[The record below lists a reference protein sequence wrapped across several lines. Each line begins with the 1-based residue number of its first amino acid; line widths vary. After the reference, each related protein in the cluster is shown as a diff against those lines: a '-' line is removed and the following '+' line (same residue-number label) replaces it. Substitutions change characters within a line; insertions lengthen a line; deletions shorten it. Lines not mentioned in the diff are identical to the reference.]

1 MIKIHL
7 KIGFDLQIVVWDLV
21 RRDKLLI
28 CIELQL
34 LLQVYLDL
42 LQLILFIKMLY
53 FLMLKDYDRTSSLK
67 QASNKLKKI
76 KLRSLQLIKVNV
88 SNFYLYTVYM

>member
-88 SNFYLYTVYM
+88 SNFYLYTVYI